1 MRPSFHLPRSHDAH
15 LKKSLA
21 TLALLACAAP
31 LSCLAASSVAS
42 SVSDSLTES
51 SGSVSD
57 SLKGSSHSS
66 SPDNKQV
73 KGDYKVIDVA
83 DVAGQPGFVELHLL
97 PVAANAAGAEV
108 YLKLPRAAADQGHV
122 ATGAIVTALQR
133 PYGIEFAANQPR
145 AAFFLALADDVAR
158 DMKMAPVTL

>member
-1 MRPSFHLPRSHDAH
+1 MRPLT
-15 LKKSLA
+15 KTLA

-31 LSCLAASSVAS
+31 LSCLAASSAAS

-73 KGDYKVIDVA
+73 KGEYAVTEVA
-83 DVAGQPGFVELHLL
+83 EVDGKPDFVELHLQ
-97 PVAANAAGAEV
+97 P
-108 YLKLPRAAADQGHV
+108 V
-122 ATGAIVTALQR
+122 ATGADAGTEVYLTVPREAVAKGRIAAGATVTALQR

-145 AAFFLALADDVAR
+145 AAFFLALADDVAA
-158 DMKMAPVTL
+158 DMKLAPVAI

>member
-1 MRPSFHLPRSHDAH
+1 MRH

-31 LSCLAASSVAS
+31 LSCLAESSATS
-42 SVSDSLTES
+42 SISDSIS
-51 SGSVSD
+51 QASGSISD

-73 KGDYKVIDVA
+73 KGEYKVIDMAELA
-83 DVAGQPGFVELHLL
+83 DKPGYVELHLQPL
-97 PVAANAAGAEV
+97 AANATAADEI
-108 YLKLPRAAADQGHV
+108 YLQLPRVAADQGHV
-122 ATGAIVTALQR
+122 GKDAIVTALQR

-158 DMKMAPVTL
+158 DMKMAPVSL

>member
-1 MRPSFHLPRSHDAH
+1 MRH

-31 LSCLAASSVAS
+31 LACLAASSVGS
-42 SVSDSLTES
+42 SVSDSLTQS

-57 SLKGSSHSS
+57 SVKGSSHSS

-73 KGDYKVIDVA
+73 AGDYKVIAMAAVA
-83 DVAGQPGFVELHLL
+83 DKPGFVELHLMR
-97 PVAANAAGAEV
+97 VAAGADAGAEI
-108 YLKLPRAAADQGHV
+108 YLKLPREAATQGHV
-122 ATGAIVTALQR
+122 ATGATVTALQR
-133 PYGIEFAANQPR
+133 PYGIEFATTQPR

-158 DMKMAPVTL
+158 DTKMAPVAL

>member
-1 MRPSFHLPRSHDAH
+1 MQHF
-15 LKKSLA
+15 KKSLA

-31 LSCLAASSVAS
+31 LSCLAASSVGS
-42 SVSDSLTES
+42 SVSDSLTQS
-51 SGSVSD
+51 SGSISD
-57 SLKGSSHSS
+57 SITGSSHSS

-73 KGDYKVIDVA
+73 KGDYKVIDMAEVA
-83 DVAGQPGFVELHLL
+83 DHPGMVELHLQ
-97 PVAANAAGAEV
+97 PVAANATAGGEI
-108 YLKLPRAAADQGHV
+108 YLRVPVAAATQGRV
-122 ATGAIVTALQR
+122 ANGAIVTAMQR

>member
-1 MRPSFHLPRSHDAH
+1 MRPF
-15 LKKSLA
+15 KKSLA

-31 LSCLAASSVAS
+31 LSCLAESSVT
-42 SVSDSLTES
+42 SVLSDSIS
-51 SGSVSD
+51 RSVGSISD
-57 SLKGSSHSS
+57 SITGSSHSS

-73 KGDYKVIDVA
+73 KGDFKVIDMAEVA
-83 DVAGQPGFVELHLL
+83 DRPGFVELHLQR
-97 PVAANAAGAEV
+97 VAANTTAADEI
-108 YLKLPRAAADQGHV
+108 YLKVPRVAADQGHI
-122 ATGAIVTALQR
+122 ANGAIVTALQR

>member
-1 MRPSFHLPRSHDAH
+1 MRHLT
-15 LKKSLA
+15 KSLA

-31 LSCLAASSVAS
+31 LTCLAESSAASSI
-42 SVSDSLTES
+42 SDSIS
-51 SGSVSD
+51 QASGSISD

-73 KGDYKVIDVA
+73 KGDYKVIDMAEVA
-83 DVAGQPGFVELHLL
+83 DKPGFVELHLM
-97 PVAANAAGAEV
+97 PATGANVGAEV
-108 YLKLPRAAADQGHV
+108 YLTLPREAVEQGHV
-122 ATGAIVTALQR
+122 GTGAVVTALQR

-158 DMKMAPVTL
+158 DMKMAPVAL

>member
-1 MRPSFHLPRSHDAH
+1 MRH

-21 TLALLACAAP
+21 TLALLVCAAP
-31 LSCLAASSVAS
+31 LTCLAASSVGS

-73 KGDYKVIDVA
+73 KGDYKVIDMAEVA
-83 DVAGQPGFVELHLL
+83 DRPGYVELHLQ
-97 PVAANAAGAEV
+97 PVAAGDEI
-108 YLKLPRAAADQGHV
+108 YLRVPRVAADKGHV
-122 ATGAIVTALQR
+122 ANGAIVTAMQR

-145 AAFFLALADDVAR
+145 AAFFLALADDYVR
-158 DMKMAPVTL
+158 DMKMAPVAL

>member
-1 MRPSFHLPRSHDAH
+1 MRH

-21 TLALLACAAP
+21 TLVLLACSTP
-31 LSCLAASSVAS
+31 LACLAASSAAS

-66 SPDNKQV
+66 SPDNKQAQ
-73 KGDYKVIDVA
+73 GDFKVIDVA
-83 DVAGQPGFVELHLL
+83 EVADRPGFVELHLQ
-97 PVAANAAGAEV
+97 PVAGNRFGKEL
-108 YLKLPRAAADQGHV
+108 YLTLPRVAADQGHV
-122 ATGAIVTALQR
+122 GNGALVTALQR

-145 AAFFLALADDVAR
+145 AAFFLALADDVVR
-158 DMKMAPVTL
+158 DMTLAPVTL